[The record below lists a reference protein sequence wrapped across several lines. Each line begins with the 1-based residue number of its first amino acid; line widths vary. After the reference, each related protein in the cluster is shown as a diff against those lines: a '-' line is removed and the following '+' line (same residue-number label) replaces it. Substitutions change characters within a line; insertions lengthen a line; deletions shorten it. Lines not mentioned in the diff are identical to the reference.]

1 MSGKSAVTSELFGA
15 APVFAALGDPMRLR
29 IVARLCGGG
38 PLSTV
43 QLKEGAGISRQGIT
57 KHLHALERAGV
68 VRSGRLGRERV
79 WELETKRL
87 AEVRRHLEQI
97 SLQWDEAL
105 ARLRVLVETEDQR

>member
-1 MSGKSAVTSELFGA
+1 MSGKPAVTSELFGA

-29 IVARLCGGG
+29 IVARLSGDG

-43 QLKEGAGISRQGIT
+43 QLREGAGISRQGIT
-57 KHLHALERAGV
+57 KHLYALERAGL

-87 AEVRRHLEQI
+87 AEVRRHLDQI
-97 SLQWDEAL
+97 SQQWDEAL
-105 ARLRVLVETEDQR
+105 ARLRILVETEKS